1 MRSASTVD
9 EAVEAACAG
18 DSHGAQ
24 TPVSAISR
32 GREGRRAP
40 GAAGTCDPGPWT
52 AAVLRRPECAHVAFI
67 FQPFL
72 YAFEFTV
79 LYHLLVGLARYA
91 IRTTQGPGHTAY
103 HYLLLP
109 DKYCTSLYSRAH
121 GSSIFPDA
129 RAYGRSIMLQ
139 QLYELCYVYVML
151 YVFPELFLL
160 FGFLHST
167 ELKHLD
173 VAHLY
178 GPGLPVRASCA
189 CTTYVVCNCYFA
201 CSIIL
206 QVVAVGCDISSPR
219 ASKQLYGVPHA
230 ATRQDDEARTV
241 PVSHI
246 WL

>member
-1 MRSASTVD
+1 MRSASDVD
-9 EAVEAACAG
+9 AAVKPTCVLNANK
-18 DSHGAQ
+18 AQ

-52 AAVLRRPECAHVAFI
+52 AAVLRRPECAHARR

-72 YAFEFTV
+72 TL

-139 QLYELCYVYVML
+139 LYELCYVYSCML
-151 YVFPELFLL
+151 CYMFSQSF
-160 FGFLHST
+160 FYS
-167 ELKHLD
+167 LD
-173 VAHLY
+173 SY
-178 GPGLPVRASCA
+178 
-189 CTTYVVCNCYFA
+189 
-201 CSIIL
+201 
-206 QVVAVGCDISSPR
+206 
-219 ASKQLYGVPHA
+219 
-230 ATRQDDEARTV
+230 TV
-241 PVSHI
+241 QS
-246 WL
+246 